1 MGSVPEPFPAEAA
14 VLPAPPGYRTVDDE
28 KADYTQA
35 LKRVNGQS
43 FKDWPNEAGFDGLR
57 EERGPIEIPVTGTIP
72 AYAAGSLYRTGPG
85 VMKVEGTPKGTHYI
99 SHWFDGLA
107 HTHRFEI
114 VAEPKDQPNAE
125 AGGEAKNKI
134 TVFYSSRR
142 QSEARMRL
150 IQEQGA
156 AKLFSFAQ
164 RADPCIGLLG
174 KFMSTFKAAALGR
187 SSTRHKDSEN
197 VNVVVHLNVPG
208 VKGTPPVGTAA
219 TKADRRSMAVF
230 PNTAT
235 STADDKKISFTPA
248 PQTSSGHRAKLP
260 DSVWITT
267 DATLMRR
274 VDPATLEPIGVAS
287 QDTLHP
293 DLKGPMSSSH
303 AQRDPVTGD
312 FYNFNLDLGATPT
325 YRVFRVSQATGKT
338 DILATIRCRN
348 GPAPAGSVSPTIG
361 GGSSGRTPHISNAK
375 PAYIHSFF
383 LTARYVV
390 LCIPCTHV
398 AQNGLKML
406 WDRNVLDGLEQ
417 FNPANKTRW
426 IVVDRQIPGRG
437 VVGEFD
443 SPASFFFHSVNAYE
457 EEEDD
462 KGSIVCDIIDY
473 PTSDVIHALYYDV
486 LLNRNDAATDF
497 YNDPVRVANINP
509 CLSRYRL
516 TLPSSSSSSPS
527 RSSSPPSAT
536 TPAVR
541 DWMIAGPH
549 AGELPSINPRYATRR
564 HRFVYSVANQGRS
577 TLADGLVKTDTETRA
592 ALLWDAPHGHTPG
605 EAIFI
610 ENPDSKEDDEDD
622 GVLLSV
628 VLDGT
633 AGKSY
638 LLCLDARTMTETGRA
653 EVGFAIGFGFHGV
666 HARA

>member
-1 MGSVPEPFPAEAA
+1 
-14 VLPAPPGYRTVDDE
+14 
-28 KADYTQA
+28 
-35 LKRVNGQS
+35 
-43 FKDWPNEAGFDGLR
+43 
-57 EERGPIEIPVTGTIP
+57 
-72 AYAAGSLYRTGPG
+72 
-85 VMKVEGTPKGTHYI
+85 MKVEGTPKGTHYI
-99 SHWFDGLA
+99 NHWFDGLA

-114 VAEPKDQPNAE
+114 VSEE
-125 AGGEAKNKI
+125 ADGDDGQKKMS
-134 TVFYSSRR
+134 VFYSSRR
-142 QSEARMRL
+142 QSEKRMRL
-150 IQEQGA
+150 MQEQGA

-187 SSTRHKDSEN
+187 GSTRLKDSEN

-208 VKGTPPVGTAA
+208 VEGVPPAAGAA

-230 PNTAT
+230 PTTAITTAT
-235 STADDKKISFTPA
+235 SNDKKITFAPA
-248 PQTSSGHRAKLP
+248 ASGHRAKLP
-260 DSVWITT
+260 DSVWVTT

-274 VDPATLEPIGVAS
+274 VDPATLEPIGVAT

-293 DLKGPMSSSH
+293 DLKGPMSSAH

-325 YRVFRVSQATGKT
+325 YRVFCVSQATGKT
-338 DILATIRCRN
+338 EILATIRCRN
-348 GPAPAGSVSPTIG
+348 GPAPSASGSSTSSPFSPS
-361 GGSSGRTPHISNAK
+361 GGSTVYTSSAK

-406 WDRNVLDGLEQ
+406 WERNVLDGLEQ

-426 IVVDRQIPGRG
+426 IVVDRQASGKG

-457 EEEDD
+457 DD
-462 KGSIVCDIIDY
+462 DGSVVCDIIDY

-497 YNDPVRVANINP
+497 FNDPVRVANINP

-516 TLPSSSSSSPS
+516 PLSLANT
-527 RSSSPPSAT
+527 SSSPPPTGAV
-536 TPAVR
+536 TPATR
-541 DWMIAGPH
+541 AWTIAGPH
-549 AGELPSINPRYATRR
+549 AGELPSINPRFATRR
-564 HRFVYSVANQGRS
+564 HRFIYGVANQGRS

-592 ALLWDAPHGHTPG
+592 ALLWSAPHGHTPG
-605 EAIFI
+605 EAVFI
-610 ENPDSKEDDEDD
+610 ENPDSKEDEEDD

-638 LLCLDARTMTETGRA
+638 LLCLDAKTMTETGRA